1 MEYSLG
7 WQQAMREGLLCCW
20 IFYHHIGSA
29 ETFSFYLCTVVNV
42 YYFDYLLIFLENY
55 NLLFYT
61 SSRIGS
67 KTRYSRIACAAEA
80 NSAE

>member
-1 MEYSLG
+1 MATGHEG
-7 WQQAMREGLLCCW
+7 RFAMLLDMLSSHW
-20 IFYHHIGSA
+20 
-29 ETFSFYLCTVVNV
+29 FSRDVFLLSCTVVNV
-42 YYFDYLLIFLENY
+42 YYFYYPLIFLENY